1 MPCTHSGVGLFI
13 YKEETM
19 GSPNVYKRH
28 TKLNSILLDGWSMG
42 FQPEQTL
49 REASA
54 AGYALCV
61 VEPQLN
67 AYWGRLDAEVN
78 AFMDAHPPTS
88 APDPFPF
95 N

>member
-1 MPCTHSGVGLFI
+1 M
-13 YKEETM
+13 E
-19 GSPNVYKRH
+19 SPNVYNRH
-28 TKLNSILLDGWSMG
+28 TKLNIILLGGWSRG

-54 AGYALCV
+54 AGYARCV
-61 VEPQLN
+61 VEPRLK

-78 AFMDAHPPTS
+78 AFMEAHAPTS

-95 N
+95 K